1 MNDNMISVFAIVKE
15 YFKSNGFD
23 ELYEE
28 TKQLSQAVQG
38 DATTDR
44 TEKVACERESYVSHW
59 YLKTSVKADVFNFDV
74 SDASDNLKLFINVL
88 DKLGV
93 WLENDALYEEYQKI
107 YDKTVIRSIR
117 QDKKQEMMWNRD
129 M

>member
-1 MNDNMISVFAIVKE
+1 MNLMNCI
-15 YFKSNGFD
+15 
-23 ELYEE
+23 EE
-28 TKQLSQAVQG
+28 AKQLSQAIQG

-44 TEKVACERESYVSHW
+44 TEKVACEWESYGPYR
-59 YLKTSVKADVFNFDV
+59 YLKTSVKAVVFNFDV
-74 SDASDNLKLFINVL
+74 SNASGNLKLFINVL
-88 DKLGV
+88 EKLGV
-93 WLENDALYEEYQKI
+93 WLENYALYEEYQKI

>member
-1 MNDNMISVFAIVKE
+1 MDLMNCMKKQNSYLRLFKE
-15 YFKSNGFD
+15 MR
-23 ELYEE
+23 
-28 TKQLSQAVQG
+28 QQ
-38 DATTDR
+38 
-44 TEKVACERESYVSHW
+44 TEQVACERESYGPHW

-107 YDKTVIRSIR
+107 YNKTVIRSIR